1 MKKGDRQAQ
10 RKTFSFEAKEILYRF
25 MELYDQL
32 ASNEESQRMKAAGE
46 LVRKIVD
53 GQKNGNAE
61 KGTDLAYGL
70 PRLVKGLSS
79 GRESAR
85 LGFSI
90 TLTEV
95 MSIRSFPDIIA
106 TS

>member
-1 MKKGDRQAQ
+1 
-10 RKTFSFEAKEILYRF
+10 

-32 ASNEESQRMKAAGE
+32 ASNEESQRMKASAE
-46 LVRKIVD
+46 LVRKIVEA
-53 GQKNGNAE
+53 QKNGNEE
-61 KGTDLAYGL
+61 KGIDLAYAL

-95 MSIRSFPDIIA
+95 MSIRPFP
-106 TS
+106 

>member
-1 MKKGDRQAQ
+1 MCNRKLSSFT
-10 RKTFSFEAKEILYRF
+10 RKTFPSA

-32 ASNEESQRMKAAGE
+32 ASIEESQRINAAAE
-46 LVRKIVD
+46 LVRRIVD
-53 GQKNGNAE
+53 GHKSGNAE
-61 KGTDLAYGL
+61 KGADLSYAL

-79 GRESAR
+79 GRESVR

-95 MSIRSFPDIIA
+95 PVARRLSDAIVTMRDA
-106 TS
+106 